1 MYDTQTWT
9 LQIVL
14 YKQKFFIRG
23 FFISG
28 VHCMYVRMYICIY
41 YVCVHVYIRTY
52 MIYDCLSL
60 ATYDLYITSSS
71 TTSHR
76 PHHFPTPPSVLQHQE
91 DSGGSLRLLQRQ

>member
-52 MIYDCLSL
+52 V
-60 ATYDLYITSSS
+60 YDL
-71 TTSHR
+71 
-76 PHHFPTPPSVLQHQE
+76 
-91 DSGGSLRLLQRQ
+91 